1 MRIGVPKETAAG
13 EHRVALVPEVVSKL
27 KAKGLDVVVQS
38 GAGSDA
44 LLTDAAF
51 AEAGAEMTGDA
62 AEVWGSDVVVT
73 IAPPDPQAIR
83 GLGSGSILIGFLAP
97 LTSPQTTSALADAKA
112 TAFAMEAIPRISRAQ
127 AMDAL
132 SSQSNVAGYRAAL
145 LGAEEIG
152 RFYPMLMTAAG
163 TIPPA
168 KVLVLGVG
176 VAGLQA
182 IATAKRLG
190 ARTTGY
196 DVRPEVA
203 EQVESLGAQW
213 LDLGLEASGEGGYA
227 RELTEEERARQQQAL
242 TDAIKGFDVVIT
254 TALVP
259 GRPAPRLVT
268 AEAVEGMKPGSVIVD
283 LAGEAGGNCELTE
296 PGQTVVRH
304 DVKIVSPLNLPASMA
319 EHSSQLFAR
328 NVLALLDL
336 FVGED
341 GSLSLDFDDE
351 IVKGAC
357 VVRDGEIVN
366 PGAKAAVEAA
376 GGTPGGGTN
385 Q

>member
-13 EHRVALVPEVVSKL
+13 EHRVALVPEVVGKL

-38 GAGSDA
+38 GAGADA

-51 AEAGAEMTGDA
+51 TDAGATVTPNA
-62 AEVWGSDVVVT
+62 ADVWGSDVVVT
-73 IAPPDPQAIR
+73 IAPPDPEQIR
-83 GLGSGSILIGFLAP
+83 SLGSGSILVGFLAP
-97 LTSPQTTSALADAKA
+97 LTSPVTTRALAEQHA

-145 LGAEEIG
+145 LGAEEMG

-182 IATAKRLG
+182 LATAKRLG

-259 GRPAPRLVT
+259 GRPAPKLVT

-283 LAGEAGGNCELTE
+283 LAGEAGGNCELTV
-296 PGQTVVRH
+296 PGETVVRH

-319 EHSSQLFAR
+319 EHASQLFAR
-328 NVLALLDL
+328 NVLALLEL
-336 FVGED
+336 LVGED
-341 GSLSLDFDDE
+341 GSLNLDFDDE
-351 IVKGAC
+351 IVSGAC
-357 VVRDGEIVN
+357 IVREGEIVH
-366 PGAKAAVEAA
+366 PGAKQATEVAA
-376 GGTPGGGTN
+376 
-385 Q
+385 